1 MTNQAASL
9 VAQAKEW
16 AGRYG
21 SYPNGPEGAVLT
33 VALRAHAAWDA
44 NDADALA
51 ELFAE
56 NGSEL
61 IGDTQLKGREE
72 IRTYMASA
80 FAGPYQ
86 GMGAAGEPLEVKLLT
101 DDVAIAVTEGGYVRE
116 GESTVA
122 PQDGS
127 RALWVMVKQESDW
140 KLLVHQTSPLKG

>member
-1 MTNQAASL
+1 MTDQAASL

-21 SYPNGPEGAVLT
+21 AYPNGPEGAALT
-33 VALRAHAAWDA
+33 VPLRAHAAWEA

-51 ELFAE
+51 ELFAD

-72 IRTYMASA
+72 IRSYMAEG
-80 FAGPYQ
+80 FAGPYR
-86 GMGAAGEPLEVKLLT
+86 GMRAQGEPLKVELLT
-101 DDVAIAVTEGGYVRE
+101 DDVALAVTEGGYVRE
-116 GESTVA
+116 GQSSVA
-122 PQDGS
+122 PQDEL
-127 RALWVMVKQESDW
+127 RALWVMVRRDGDW

>member
-9 VAQAKEW
+9 VTQAKEW
-16 AGRYG
+16 ATRYG
-21 SYPNGPEGAVLT
+21 AYSNGPEGAALT
-33 VALRAHAAWDA
+33 VPLRAHAAWDA

-51 ELFAE
+51 AVFAE

-61 IGDTQLKGREE
+61 LGDTQLKGREE
-72 IRTYMASA
+72 IRTYMADG
-80 FAGPYQ
+80 FAGPYK
-86 GMGAAGEPLEVKLLT
+86 GMRVTGEPVKVELLT

-122 PQDGS
+122 PQDES
-127 RALWVMVKQESDW
+127 RALWVMVKQDGDW